1 MLLSSDRLSRR
12 LQHKRSSGRLTTVSR
27 RTCNCNCEMSEKDSN
42 DNLAVIGQSNLN
54 CGMSAIGNK
63 GIPATV
69 R

>member
-1 MLLSSDRLSRR
+1 
-12 LQHKRSSGRLTTVSR
+12 
-27 RTCNCNCEMSEKDSN
+27 MSENDSN